1 MIPPAASH
9 GTTSASVSSSLPAKS
24 GRKTSGPSAAPKS
37 APKRTY
43 EIPRARRSGGYMS
56 AAAARA
62 RRIVPCAIADEREA
76 GDDDGGRIEL
86 AAEGGRQAPRDT
98 GEAAAGEHRDP
109 AEPVHQPSGGK
120 RGERSRREEDRRP
133 EAEDSL
139 DPGDEDERH
148 RRHGDRELHHP
159 GERGQR
165 RREQD
170 RVAPDREVG
179 HAPSL
184 DEVRRHECL
193 A

>member
-1 MIPPAASH
+1 M
-9 GTTSASVSSSLPAKS
+9 SSSLPAKS

-37 APKRTY
+37 APKRT
-43 EIPRARRSGGYMS
+43 IRDP
-56 AAAARA
+56 ARA
-62 RRIVPCAIADEREA
+62 ALRRIHVGGGGAGEEDRPLRDADEREA
-76 GDDDGGRIEL
+76 GDDDSGRIEL
-86 AAEGGRQAPRDT
+86 AAERGRQAPRDT

-120 RGERSRREEDRRP
+120 RGERARHEEDRRP
-133 EAEDSL
+133 EAEDAL

-159 GERGQR
+159 GERRQR